1 MTSARSTRTLPPPT
15 EHHPPVAGPRALRI
29 GVDATCWANARGYGR
44 FARELM
50 AAMTA
55 LAPNDAFVCFGD
67 RKTFASWSH
76 QRPNLRLV
84 EVPLAES
91 PTVAASAESYRSPS
105 DMLRLTRAVWR
116 EQLDV
121 FFSPSVYTY
130 FPLPPGLPAVV
141 TIHDTIAERF
151 PQLTLPSRRARAFWW
166 LKVRLAVAQAR
177 VVLTVSEFSARS
189 IAEVWRVPRD
199 RIRVA
204 VEAPAAAYGPCSQDE
219 IAAAAHRAGLPP
231 HARWFVYVGGFNPHK
246 RVDAILQA
254 HAAVVESAGDSAPHL
269 LLVGSREG
277 DVFHREGDRLDRII
291 ESEGTGEYVHWL
303 GFVPDPELR
312 PLLAGATALLLPSE
326 AEGFGLP
333 AVEAAACGAP
343 VIATIE
349 SPLPELLEGG
359 GIFVKP
365 GDVPELRAAMQSLLA
380 DDALQARLGKV
391 ALARASALSWEQA
404 ANVTLDALR
413 ECVNHR

>member
-1 MTSARSTRTLPPPT
+1 
-15 EHHPPVAGPRALRI
+15 
-29 GVDATCWANARGYGR
+29 
-44 FARELM
+44 M
-50 AAMTA
+50 AAMTQ
-55 LAPNDAFVCFGD
+55 LAPNDEFVCFGD
-67 RKTFASWSH
+67 RATFASWSYR
-76 QRPNLRLV
+76 QPNMRLV

-105 DMLRLTRAVWR
+105 DMLRLSRAVWR
-116 EQLDV
+116 EPLDV
-121 FFSPSVYTY
+121 FFSPSVYTF

-151 PQLTLPSRRARAFWW
+151 PELTLPSRRARIFWW

-177 VVLTVSEFSARS
+177 VVLTVSQYSARS
-189 IAEVWRVPRD
+189 IAEVWHVAAD

-204 VEAPAAAYGPCSQDE
+204 VEAPAAAYGPCSPDQV
-219 IAAAAHRAGLPP
+219 AAAARRAGLPP
-231 HARWFVYVGGFNPHK
+231 RARWFVYVGGFNPHK
-246 RVDAILQA
+246 RVDAILRA
-254 HAAVVESAGDSAPHL
+254 HAAVVASAGDDAPHL
-269 LLVGSREG
+269 LLVGSRDG
-277 DVFHREGDRLDRII
+277 DVFHREGDRLDRIV
-291 ESEGTGEYVHWL
+291 ESEGTAEYVHWL

-391 ALARASALSWEQA
+391 ALERASALSWEA
-404 ANVTLDALR
+404 GADVALGALR
-413 ECVNHR
+413 ECVARR